1 MAAFFTDLLD
11 SFAEPVFLEK
21 VRIKFHFGEAQTA
34 DLRAVADEMLPLMRQ
49 EAFWER
55 RESCVPEWQ
64 GGKEGVYEEVVMS
77 LGSGVD
83 ALQESYGRRG
93 MLSESYMLESLA
105 GELLMQ
111 GYAAYNRYIAEHA
124 DWHVAGYHF
133 PGGEEG
139 FPLEMLPRLLE
150 GYGPRVTCNE
160 AFCILP
166 KKSVAFVAELTQDE
180 KVRCAGICAGCSQIR
195 CPNRMGGDLVV
206 Q

>member
-1 MAAFFTDLLD
+1 MHLDWNLLA
-11 SFAEPVFLEK
+11 SGLLKQAVSGGAVVKSPYP
-21 VRIKFHFGEAQTA
+21 ATA
-34 DLRAVADEMLPLMRQ
+34 
-49 EAFWER
+49 
-55 RESCVPEWQ
+55 
-64 GGKEGVYEEVVMS
+64 KKNT
-77 LGSGVD
+77 
-83 ALQESYGRRG
+83 
-93 MLSESYMLESLA
+93 A